1 MGVYEGRGQ
10 LGKGMK
16 ELLNA
21 WLETRAVWKDANA
34 ERFEKKHLHPLRE
47 LVDRPEQGA
56 TDEAEIERRHTDG
69 LAAERQDIEHK
80 TYAADKR
87 GKGVEEEIRTKYQ
100 ERLAKIQSQFQAET
114 ASIREAHEKG

>member
-34 ERFEKKHLHPLRE
+34 ERFEKKHLHPLEMDMRA
-47 LVDRPEQGA
+47 A
-56 TDEAEIERRHTDG
+56 TSAMDVMSQLIS
-69 LAAERQDIEHK
+69 QI
-80 TYAADKR
+80 KR
-87 GKGVEEEIRTKYQ
+87 DCE
-100 ERLAKIQSQFQAET
+100 
-114 ASIREAHEKG
+114 